1 MMVKPTRFTTV
12 ANPVSIGC
20 LLVLIANVGILQTNP
35 IDEEAISSYIPLI
48 YWVLTT

>member
-20 LLVLIANVGILQTNP
+20 LLVLIANVGILQTNH
-35 IDEEAISSYIPLI
+35 IDEGQYHYLSPSSVWY
-48 YWVLTT
+48 